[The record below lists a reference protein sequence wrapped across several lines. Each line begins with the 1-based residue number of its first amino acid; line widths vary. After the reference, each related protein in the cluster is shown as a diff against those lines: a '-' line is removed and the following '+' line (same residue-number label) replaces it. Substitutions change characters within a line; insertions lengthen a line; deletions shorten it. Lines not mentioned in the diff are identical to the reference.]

1 MLRCRTVGNNATIE
15 TGTTQ
20 SESVAADVRAKLTRR
35 ILPFVTALFI
45 LSFLDRVNL
54 SFAALD
60 MNRDMGFSPAAYG
73 FGAGIFFWGYLLF
86 EIPAARLV
94 ERRSA
99 RFWLGMMLIVWG
111 IAATL
116 MGTIRS
122 VQEFYTYR
130 VLLGIAEAGFFP
142 GIIVYLSR
150 WFPKADRARAVGAL
164 AVGLPA
170 ANLIGAPLSSW
181 LLNQGWW
188 GVPGWRWLFVVEGL
202 PSVVAGIVTM
212 MNLNDRPRD
221 AKWLS
226 SSERLWLENV
236 LANENQESSAKA
248 ASDASLLNIPFVL
261 LVVIWFLD
269 NIGVYGFNLWLPMM
283 IKKLS
288 GYSTVSVVALSAA
301 PFIGALIAAAWVSL
315 SSDRSGE
322 RRWHTGLP
330 MITFGLGLGLSVLF
344 GESLWLAIGALCIA
358 ALGLTSGT
366 PGYWAFATSNPKT
379 SGSTRIAIITS
390 AGALGGF
397 CGPYIMGHLRQATN
411 DFGAGMALLCCCVV
425 AAGVLTIAGFR
436 KPAS

>member
-1 MLRCRTVGNNATIE
+1 MVRNNAAIDTVAD
-15 TGTTQ
+15 Q
-20 SESVAADVRAKLTRR
+20 SENIAADVRAKLTRH

-60 MNRDMGFSPAAYG
+60 MNRDMGFSPAVYG
-73 FGAGIFFWGYLLF
+73 LGAGIFFWGYLLF

-111 IAATL
+111 LAATL

-122 VQEFYTYR
+122 VQEFYAYR
-130 VLLGIAEAGFFP
+130 VLLGVAEAGFFP
-142 GIIVYLSR
+142 GIIIYLSR

-181 LLNQGWW
+181 LLNQAWW
-188 GVPGWRWLFVVEGL
+188 EIPGWRWLFVVEGF
-202 PSVVAGIVTM
+202 PSVVAGVVTM
-212 MNLNDRPRD
+212 MYLKDRPRE
-221 AKWLS
+221 AEWLTPR
-226 SSERLWLENV
+226 ERSWLEDQ
-236 LANENQESSAKA
+236 LAAENRTAAENAKT
-248 ASDASLLNIPFVL
+248 ASRLFNLPFLL
-261 LVVIWFLD
+261 LVLIWFLD

-288 GYSTVSVVALSAA
+288 GYSSVTVVALSAA
-301 PFIGALIAAAWVSL
+301 PFVGALIAAAWVSL
-315 SSDRSGE
+315 SSDRSRE

-330 MITFGLGLGLSVLF
+330 MITFGLGLGLSVLL
-344 GESLWLAIGALCIA
+344 GESLWLATAALCLA

-366 PGYWAFATSNPKT
+366 PGYWALATSNPET

-397 CGPYIMGHLRQATN
+397 CGPYLMGYLRQATN
-411 DFGAGMALLCCCVV
+411 DFRTGMTVLSCCVAV
-425 AAGVLTIAGFR
+425 AGALTIIGFR
-436 KPAS
+436 KS